1 MLNNQ
6 TLDKLRALKLT
17 GMADALVEQLT
28 APPSELSFEE
38 QLAVLIEREWITRE
52 NRRLKRRLSQA
63 KLKENACV
71 EDIDYTH
78 PRSLKKSVIADLS
91 SCNWVKSHLNL
102 LITGPT
108 GSGKTF
114 LACAL
119 SHKACLQG
127 LTSKYYRLPRLWN
140 ELLIAKAN
148 GTYQKWLNQ
157 LSKIDVLILDD
168 WGLIQPNEQQRQDL
182 LEILEDRYKQR
193 STIVTSQL
201 PSPHWH
207 QHLNDETLA
216 DAILDRLMHNAIKI
230 ELRGESMRKND
241 NALQTVPS

>member
-17 GMADALVEQLT
+17 GMADALTEQFNSP
-28 APPSELSFEE
+28 ASDMSFEE
-38 QLAVLIEREWITRE
+38 RLAILIEREWITRE
-52 NRRLKRRLSQA
+52 NKRLARRLSQA
-63 KLKENACV
+63 KLKDNACI
-71 EDIDYTH
+71 EDIDFDH
-78 PRSLKKSVIADLS
+78 RRKLKKNVVADLS
-91 SCNWVKSHLNL
+91 SCNWIKNKLNL

-108 GSGKTF
+108 GCGKTY

-119 SHKACLQG
+119 AHKACLSG
-127 LTSKYYRLPRLWN
+127 MTSKYYRLPRLWN

-157 LSKIDVLILDD
+157 LAKIDVLIFDD
-168 WGLIQPNEQQRQDL
+168 WGLAAPNEQQRHDL
-182 LEILEDRYKQR
+182 LEILEDRYQNR

-201 PSPHWH
+201 PVASWY

-216 DAILDRLMHNAIKI
+216 DAILDRLVHNAIKM
-230 ELRGESMRKND
+230 ELDGESLRKKD
-241 NALQTVPS
+241 KSLQAAKA